1 MAVNWG
7 KIFGILNGIAFG
19 DNEDAGIGEDAG
31 VMIFRDINTSEK
43 TLAQLASG
51 GGQDTQTF
59 SFKLS
64 GRPKVESKFDVAW
77 IAPRACTIQKIE
89 LYRRKA
95 GTSGSI
101 TIDVNKNGTTV
112 FTTQSN
118 RPSIA
123 FSDGDDAT
131 NIGVPNI
138 TSMALGDRIESDID
152 AIELGNALDLSV
164 MIEVKY

>member
-1 MAVNWG
+1 M
-7 KIFGILNGIAFG
+7 
-19 DNEDAGIGEDAG
+19 
-31 VMIFRDINTSEK
+31 
-43 TLAQLASG
+43 
-51 GGQDTQTF
+51 
-59 SFKLS
+59 
-64 GRPKVESKFDVAW
+64 ESKFDVAW